1 MLLIQTSDR
10 EPVLYVTDL
19 DLLSSYLFIINLQLQ
34 LDSLTSCRWM
44 SFVFYS
50 IVNVEDI
57 LIKILFLPKKK
68 RNYAISEDSTMNL
81 CRKNY
86 SAVIIFVFFLLGID
100 QITNVSS
107 TNIDESIFEVSVEWQ
122 RHLKQSKEMGD
133 DENFLSS
140 PLGLTV
146 LLGQIRIFANLQL
159 KDAINTLLNWGKG
172 EGQIDNFFCSL
183 FHILLDF
190 LCVYFACV
198 S

>member
-1 MLLIQTSDR
+1 
-10 EPVLYVTDL
+10 
-19 DLLSSYLFIINLQLQ
+19 
-34 LDSLTSCRWM
+34 
-44 SFVFYS
+44 
-50 IVNVEDI
+50 
-57 LIKILFLPKKK
+57 
-68 RNYAISEDSTMNL
+68 MNL

-172 EGQIDNFFCSL
+172 EGQIDNFFLFSL
-183 FHILLDF
+183 PH
-190 LCVYFACV
+190 
-198 S
+198 ST